1 MKSKTKITIHG
12 KEEGTRIASRQMEE
26 KIQTAIAKGY
36 RQIEV
41 DALGQHG
48 IGGRLHGAGD
58 EKVSVR
64 ITGTCGQRTGSMGFP
79 NTTIEIMGAAS
90 DDIGWLNAGAE
101 IIIHG
106 NASNGAANAMAQ
118 GRISVGGN
126 IGARGMTMTKAN
138 PRFAPPELWVLGS
151 AGDYFGEFM
160 AGGTAVICGWEPQND
175 ENVLGY
181 RPLVGMV
188 GGRVFFRGPIKGYS
202 QGDARMA
209 PISDEAWGWLATNLK
224 AFLARIGRE
233 EAITKLARRD
243 DWQLLVA
250 RTPQEKMGSA
260 TRSMASFRRDVWDS
274 ELGEGG
280 LIGDLTD
287 LDMTQVPVIT
297 TGEMRRFVPVWE
309 NQKYVAPCQGAC
321 PSGIPVQQRW
331 GLVRNGLVD
340 EAVEL
345 ALHYTPFPAT
355 VCGYL
360 CPNPCMAAC
369 TKQSAFMPSIDIKQL
384 GRASIAAKMPQV
396 PEVSGRKVA
405 VIGGG
410 PAGLSVAWQLRMAGH
425 DPVVYD
431 TAPTLGGK
439 IAAVIPES
447 RIPKEVLDAELGR
460 ISQILTHVHLQ
471 QPLTAVELDRMKG
484 DHDFIVVAAGAQ
496 KPRMLDIPGKERL
509 VTGNVFLAE
518 AKADKAKPGKTVVI
532 IGAGNSACD
541 AATEAV
547 RCGAS
552 DVTLI
557 DIQAPAAFGEEK
569 EAAEKA
575 GARFKWPCFTRE
587 ITKKGVLLKDGELLA
602 ADTVILSIGDMAD
615 PAFLPRSVTI
625 AKNGYVAVD
634 ENGQTTDPSI
644 FAIGDITGLGLI
656 TDAIGAGRRT
666 AGTIDAI
673 SKGKR
678 PAGRDPREVIAKER
692 MNLAYFDPRL
702 SVFEDLQTCGTEC
715 SSCGSCRDCGL
726 CVTLCPKEAIER
738 RETGDPASPFEYV
751 VKTDRCIGCGFCADA
766 CPCGVWTLITNTPM
780 G

>member
-12 KEEGTRIASRQMEE
+12 KEEGTRIASRLLEE
-26 KIQTAIAKGY
+26 KIQTAVSKGY
-36 RQIEV
+36 RHIEV

-58 EKVSVR
+58 EKVYIQ

-79 NTTIEIMGAAS
+79 NTTVEIMGAAS

-101 IIIHG
+101 IIVHG

-118 GRISVGGN
+118 GRISVAGN
-126 IGARGMTMTKAN
+126 LGARGMTMTKQN
-138 PRFAPPELWVLGS
+138 PRFEPPELWVLGS
-151 AGDYFGEFM
+151 VGDYFGEFM
-160 AGGTAVICGWEPQND
+160 AGGTAVICGWEAQNE

-188 GGRVFFRGPIKGYS
+188 GGRVFFRGPTKGYS
-202 QGDARMA
+202 QGDAKMA
-209 PISDEAWGWLATNLK
+209 PISEEDWAWLSENLK
-224 AFLARIGRE
+224 AFLKRVNRE
-233 EAITKLARRD
+233 EVFTKLARRD
-243 DWQLLVA
+243 DWQLIVA
-250 RTPQEKMGSA
+250 RSPQDKMTASA
-260 TRSMASFRRDVWDS
+260 RSMASFHREVWDA
-274 ELGEGG
+274 ELGKGG
-280 LIGDLTD
+280 LIGDLSD
-287 LDMTQVPVIT
+287 LDMSHIPVIT
-297 TGEMRRFVPVWE
+297 TGELRRFVPVWE
-309 NQKYVAPCQGAC
+309 NKKFVAPCQGAC
-321 PSGIPVQQRW
+321 PSGIPVQERW

-345 ALHYTPFPAT
+345 ALTYTPFPAT

-360 CPNPCMAAC
+360 CPNPCMASC
-369 TKQSAFMPSIDIKQL
+369 TKLSAFMPAIDVRQL
-384 GRASIAAKMPQV
+384 GKASIAAKTPKV
-396 PEVSGRKVA
+396 PVVSGRKVA

-410 PAGLSVAWQLRMAGH
+410 PAGISVAWQLRMAGH

-439 IAAVIPES
+439 IAEVIPES
-447 RIPKEVLDAELGR
+447 RIPKEVLDAELSR
-460 ISQILTHVHLQ
+460 ISEVLTHVHLQ

-496 KPRMLDIPGKERL
+496 KPRMLNVPGKERL
-509 VTGNVFLAE
+509 IPGNTFLAE
-518 AKADKAKPGKTVVI
+518 AKAGSAAPGKKVVI

-547 RCGAS
+547 RCGAAE
-552 DVTLI
+552 VTLI
-557 DIQAPAAFGEEK
+557 DIQEPASFGEER

-575 GARFKWPCFTRE
+575 GALFKWPCFTRE
-587 ITKKGVLLKDGELLA
+587 ITEKGVLLDNGELLA
-602 ADTVILSIGDMAD
+602 ADTVILSIGDVAD
-615 PAFLPRSVTI
+615 TGFLPRSVAV

-634 ENGQTTDPSI
+634 ENGQTSDPSI
-644 FAIGDITGLGLI
+644 FAIGDVTGLGLI
-656 TDAIGAGRRT
+656 TAAIGAGRR
-666 AGTIDAI
+666 AAETIDAI

-678 PAGRDPREVIAKER
+678 PAGRDPRAVIAKER
-692 MNLAYFDPRL
+692 MTLEYFDPRL
-702 SVFEDLQTCGTEC
+702 SVFEDLQKCGSEC

-738 RETGDPASPFEYV
+738 CETGNLTSPFEYV
-751 VKTDRCIGCGFCADA
+751 VKADRCIGCGFCADA
-766 CPCGVWTLITNTPM
+766 CPCGIWNLITNSPL